1 MPRHFFLPPPS
12 APVTSRNRT
21 LKCRRSRSRSFNP
34 EREKKVS
41 RDFKRLGRSRSKL
54 HVKIDQEF
62 FCLFAAERAEGE
74 NEKRRE
80 REERREERKKRE
92 LCASLMATHAPAGLL
107 KGQLAVQWVP
117 ERERYK
123 GASEREST
131 AHKRVKKRT
140 LQTVSLAFLGD
151 ARSERKGSNQT
162 MHADQ
167 VFCFQG
173 WVAARKEEPFK
184 AKGQAATFSST
195 LLAFSFGQDRLS
207 GSRSR
212 KHCKSNFPDDCVY
225 LGERLEFGA
234 SCRRRRCAHHRHL
247 FEKRKLNRV
256 GVARA
261 YSSSY

>member
-1 MPRHFFLPPPS
+1 MISS
-12 APVTSRNRT
+12 AWEDPVVNST
-21 LKCRRSRSRSFNP
+21 LKSIKNSSVSSQQKGQKEKTRRE
-34 EREKKVS
+34 EREK
-41 RDFKRLGRSRSKL
+41 R
-54 HVKIDQEF
+54 
-62 FCLFAAERAEGE
+62 
-74 NEKRRE
+74 
-80 REERREERKKRE
+80 ERKKRE

-107 KGQLAVQWVP
+107 RGERIPKGQLAVQWVP
-117 ERERYK
+117 ERKRYK

-151 ARSERKGSNQT
+151 ARSEKKGSNQT

-173 WVAARKEEPFK
+173 WVAVRKEEPFK
-184 AKGQAATFSST
+184 AKGQAATFFST
-195 LLAFSFGQDRLS
+195 LLVFSFGLRDRLS
-207 GSRSR
+207 GFRSR
-212 KHCKSNFPDDCVY
+212 KHCKRNFPDDCVY

-247 FEKRKLNRV
+247 FEKRKLNRG

>member
-1 MPRHFFLPPPS
+1 MISS
-12 APVTSRNRT
+12 AWEDPVVNST
-21 LKCRRSRSRSFNP
+21 LKSIKNSSVSSQQKGQKEKTRRE
-34 EREKKVS
+34 EREK
-41 RDFKRLGRSRSKL
+41 R
-54 HVKIDQEF
+54 
-62 FCLFAAERAEGE
+62 
-74 NEKRRE
+74 
-80 REERREERKKRE
+80 ERKKRE

-117 ERERYK
+117 ESKRYK

-151 ARSERKGSNQT
+151 ARSEKKGSNQT

-184 AKGQAATFSST
+184 AKGQAATFFST
-195 LLAFSFGQDRLS
+195 LLVFSIGLRDRLS

-212 KHCKSNFPDDCVY
+212 KHCKRNFPDDCVY

>member
-1 MPRHFFLPPPS
+1 MISS
-12 APVTSRNRT
+12 AWEDPVVNST
-21 LKCRRSRSRSFNP
+21 LKSIKNSSVSSQQKGQKEKTRRE
-34 EREKKVS
+34 ERE
-41 RDFKRLGRSRSKL
+41 
-54 HVKIDQEF
+54 
-62 FCLFAAERAEGE
+62 
-74 NEKRRE
+74 EKRRE
-80 REERREERKKRE
+80 KEKRIV
-92 LCASLMATHAPAGLL
+92 CFANGATHAPAGLL
-107 KGQLAVQWVP
+107 RGERIPKGQLAVQWVP

-151 ARSERKGSNQT
+151 ARSEKKGSNQT

-184 AKGQAATFSST
+184 AKGQAATFFST
-195 LLAFSFGQDRLS
+195 LLVFSFGLRDRLS

-212 KHCKSNFPDDCVY
+212 KHCKRNFPDDCVY